1 MPVPASVFAVDSSS
15 GNVGRTA
22 SSILAPVSRRAPT
35 SATSA
40 TQARVAATPRYIFRL
55 TTISGGRSV
64 IWSGSRSS
72 GERPGEDAPDVLA
85 VARAHPKTVAAVVLA
100 EEGAR
105 EAQVEGLTDRR
116 PVVDEAL
123 VHRHGEGHD
132 RAGCRVLVTQVVLDV
147 PVVGVGE
154 HLVEHRL
161 DGLDG
166 SVQADEVPEVR
177 VEAARLVVN
186 FLQECDRAVARADVR
201 VLVHLEG
208 DLLTVLLCVLCELTD
223 QGRGL
228 CPDLRVVGVLVAVC
242 EPEPQRLLL
251 RWGEVLEETEADH
264 LHAEIGG
271 DVQESVTVG
280 EVLDTALGVQDAAAG
295 GGDRGDRQAD
305 VGEHVFEL
313 GEPSCLEVGDA
324 HPRVGGVDLGEAQAP
339 RLAQVPG
346 PLLGRGVLDGADR
359 ASLFPKA
366 SIAQAIGQ
374 FSAVYVMSTSFNV
387 V

>member
-1 MPVPASVFAVDSSS
+1 MCIRDSSTYRQPSSARTAAETSPVWAPSAEAATSWAPQRMPVPASVFAVDSSS
-15 GNVGRTA
+15 GKVGRTA

-147 PVVGVGE
+147 PVVGVGQ

-166 SVQADEVPEVR
+166 PVQADEVTEVR
-177 VEAARLVVN
+177 VEAARLVAN
-186 FLQECDRAVARADVR
+186 FLQECDGAVARADVR
-201 VLVHLEG
+201 VLVHFEG
-208 DLLTVLLCVLCELTD
+208 DLLTVLLGVLGELTD
-223 QGRGL
+223 EGRGL

-280 EVLDTALGVQDAAAG
+280 EVLVTVLGV
-295 GGDRGDRQAD
+295 
-305 VGEHVFEL
+305 
-313 GEPSCLEVGDA
+313 
-324 HPRVGGVDLGEAQAP
+324 
-339 RLAQVPG
+339 
-346 PLLGRGVLDGADR
+346 
-359 ASLFPKA
+359 
-366 SIAQAIGQ
+366 
-374 FSAVYVMSTSFNV
+374 
-387 V
+387 

>member
-1 MPVPASVFAVDSSS
+1 MPVPASIFAVDSSS

-22 SSILAPVSRRAPT
+22 SSIFAPASRRAPT
-35 SATSA
+35 SARSA

-55 TTISGGRSV
+55 TTMSGGRSD
-64 IWSGSRSS
+64 IRAGSRSS
-72 GERPGEDAPDVLA
+72 GERTGEDAPDVLA

-186 FLQECDRAVARADVR
+186 LLQECDRAVARADVR

-228 CPDLRVVGVLVAVC
+228 CPDLRVVGVLVAVD

-280 EVLDTALGVQDAAAG
+280 EVLVTVLGV
-295 GGDRGDRQAD
+295 
-305 VGEHVFEL
+305 
-313 GEPSCLEVGDA
+313 
-324 HPRVGGVDLGEAQAP
+324 
-339 RLAQVPG
+339 
-346 PLLGRGVLDGADR
+346 
-359 ASLFPKA
+359 
-366 SIAQAIGQ
+366 
-374 FSAVYVMSTSFNV
+374 
-387 V
+387 